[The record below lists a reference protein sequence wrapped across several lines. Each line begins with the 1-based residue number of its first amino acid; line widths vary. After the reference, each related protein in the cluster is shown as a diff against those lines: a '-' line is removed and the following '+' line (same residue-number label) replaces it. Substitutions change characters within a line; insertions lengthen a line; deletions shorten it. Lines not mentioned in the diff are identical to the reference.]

1 MMPRTS
7 KLARAAVAAAAVA
20 LPFAR
25 PARGDVLDL
34 SMPRTVVVGAPRGA
48 APSERFDPRRTG
60 RARTRLPANPVELWR
75 RHVSGNVDLS
85 PVVDD
90 AGNIVVALTIPEIIK
105 LGPDARELWR
115 ARLGNS
121 APLAPPTLLSDGTL
135 AVVTAAGVAWGFSPR
150 GAVRFSTPLGIPRRD
165 ADTAPLALADGGLLV
180 AAGNVLVEIDSDGV
194 VRARTTLDERAQ
206 PGERAAG
213 AVIEGP
219 GPAGGA
225 LVTTVSGYVYRFH
238 PPALPRRIGSFGGAT
253 SRGAALADDRTLLA
267 VVDGKRLVALDLPTG
282 TAHVR
287 TSGLAFD
294 GPPAVSAPDDGTKT
308 PALAMVGTQLGMLI
322 GVDAMGNERTHVMLD
337 KLPAVPAGGLTI
349 GIGSSSFV
357 QVELKPSPP
366 VVVDPVGRVAFVRFN
381 GRAGVVAPDGRV
393 DIASERVC
401 AAPVAVVPGGEKRML
416 VACRDGGLWMYG
428 E

>member
-1 MMPRTS
+1 MPWTP
-7 KLARAAVAAAAVA
+7 KLCRAAVLVAAAAA
-20 LPFAR
+20 ATLPAAA

-60 RARTRLPANPVELWR
+60 RARSRLPTTPVELWR
-75 RHVSGNVDLS
+75 RHVSGNIDLP

-105 LGPDARELWR
+105 LAPDARELWR

-121 APLAPPTLLSDGTL
+121 APLAPPTLLSDGTV
-135 AVVTAAGVAWGFSPR
+135 AVVTASGVAWGFSQR

-165 ADTAPLALADGGLLV
+165 ADTAPLALQDGGLLV
-180 AAGNVLVEIDSDGV
+180 AAGNVLVEIDADGV
-194 VRARTTLDERAQ
+194 VRARTALDDRAA

-225 LVTTVSGYVYRFH
+225 LITTLSGYVYRFR
-238 PPALPRRIGSFGGAT
+238 PPAQPRRIGSFGGAT
-253 SRGAALADDRTLLA
+253 PRGAALADDRTLLA
-267 VVDGKRLVALDLPTG
+267 VVDGRRLVALDLPTG

-294 GPPAVSAPDDGTKT
+294 GPPAVSAPDDTTKT
-308 PALAMVGTQLGMLI
+308 PALAMVGTQLGMLL
-322 GVDAMGNERTHVMLD
+322 GVDAVGNERTHAMLD
-337 KLPAVPAGGLTI
+337 KVLALPPGGLSLSGT
-349 GIGSSSFV
+349 FV

-366 VVVDPVGRVAFVRFN
+366 VVVDPVGRVGFVRFN
-381 GRAGVVAPDGRV
+381 GRAGVVAPDGHV
-393 DIASERVC
+393 EIASERVC
-401 AAPVAVVPGGEKRML
+401 ASPVAVLPGGERRML
-416 VACRDGGLWMYG
+416 VACHDGGLWMYG